1 MIHNGKTLLLALAAS
16 LSATAS
22 LALDEVKF
30 GTNWLAQ
37 GGHGG
42 FYQALADGTY
52 EKYGLAVEIVPGG
65 PQVNNRP
72 MLSAGRLDFLQ
83 AGNLL
88 LSFDNVRNGIPTTVV
103 AAFYQKDP
111 QAIMAHKGVYASFDE
126 MAQAPS
132 VLLAKDGQFSY
143 WKWMVDAHGFRDE
156 QVRPYNY
163 NLAQFLQD
171 KTLVQQSYATA
182 EPLYAQAEGAPVD
195 VFLLADQGWS
205 TYASTIE
212 TRQQLIDEDPELV
225 QRFVDASIEG
235 WYNFLY
241 GDRTKAYEA
250 IMAANPEMTRQ
261 KLDAEVGQL
270 LDLGIIDSGDA
281 LEKGIGAMTPER
293 LASFRDIAV
302 AAGLIEKDA
311 VDLAKVADLRF
322 VNQGKGMEIR
332 DQLPQN

>member
-1 MIHNGKTLLLALAAS
+1 MTYGKTLMLALAAS
-16 LSATAS
+16 VAATA
-22 LALDEVKF
+22 AFAADKVKF

-42 FYQALADGTY
+42 YYQAVADGTY
-52 EKYGLAVEIVPGG
+52 EKYGLEVEIVPGG

-72 MLSAGRLDFLQ
+72 MLPAGRLDFLMG
-83 AGNLL
+83 GNLL

-103 AAFYQKDP
+103 AAIYQKDP
-111 QAIMAHKGVYASFDE
+111 QALMAHQGSYASFADL
-126 MAQAPS
+126 AKAPS

-143 WKWMVDAHGFRDE
+143 WKWMVKDHGFRDE

-171 KTLVQQSYATA
+171 KAMVQQSYATA
-182 EPLYAQAEGAPVD
+182 EPLYAAEQGASVD
-195 VFLLADQGWS
+195 VFLLADHGWS

-212 TRQQLIDEDPELV
+212 TRQDLIDENPELV

-250 IMAANPEMTRQ
+250 IMAANPEMTKA
-261 KLDAEVGQL
+261 KLDAEVQQMI
-270 LDLGIIDSGDA
+270 DLGIVDSGDA
-281 LEKGIGAMTPER
+281 LQNGIGAMTEDR
-293 LASFRDIAV
+293 LRAFETLAV
-302 AAGLIEKDA
+302 GAGLIDEGA
-311 VDLAKVADLRF
+311 VDPAKVADLRF
-322 VNQGKGMEIR
+322 VNKGKGLDLRKELVA
-332 DQLPQN
+332 D

>member
-1 MIHNGKTLLLALAAS
+1 MINGKTLMLALAAS
-16 LSATAS
+16 VISTTAF
-22 LALDEVKF
+22 ALDKVKF

-42 FYQALADGTY
+42 YYQAVADGTY
-52 EKYGLAVEIVPGG
+52 EKYGLEVEIVPGG

-72 MLSAGRLDFLQ
+72 MLPAGRLDFLMG
-83 AGNLL
+83 GNLL

-103 AAFYQKDP
+103 AAIYQKDP
-111 QAIMAHKGVYASFDE
+111 QALMAHKGSYASFADL
-126 MAQAPS
+126 AKAPS

-171 KTLVQQSYATA
+171 KQMVQQSYATA
-182 EPLYAQAEGAPVD
+182 EPLYAAEQGAPVD

-212 TRQQLIDEDPELV
+212 TRQQLIEENPELV
-225 QRFVDASIEG
+225 ERFVNASIEG

-241 GDRTKAYEA
+241 GDRSKAYDA
-250 IMAANPEMTRQ
+250 IMAANPEMTKA
-261 KLDAEVGQL
+261 KLDAEVQQMI
-270 LDLGIIDSGDA
+270 DLGIVDSGDT
-281 LEKGIGAMTPER
+281 LEKGIGAMSEDR
-293 LASFRDIAV
+293 LAAFQKLAV
-302 AAGLIEKDA
+302 SAGLIDEGA

-322 VNQGKGMEIR
+322 VNKGTGLDIR
-332 DQLPQN
+332 KTLAGH